1 MSKVH
6 SRQKP
11 HGEHQQSAV
20 KLPILL
26 ARDDVRQS
34 RNDHRTLY
42 VLGFGIVGA
51 VLANMSAPTTMKGGT
66 ISRDGVKSRRW

>member
-11 HGEHQQSAV
+11 HGEHQQPTV

-26 ARDDVRQS
+26 ARDDVRQN
-34 RNDHRTLY
+34 RNDYRTLY

-51 VLANMSAPTTMKGGT
+51 VSANMSVLIYFVSFHATG
-66 ISRDGVKSRRW
+66 

>member
-11 HGEHQQSAV
+11 HGEHQQSVA

-26 ARDDVRQS
+26 ARDDVRQN
-34 RNDHRTLY
+34 RNDYRTLY
-42 VLGFGIVGA
+42 VLGFGTVGGCEYER
-51 VLANMSAPTTMKGGT
+51 V
-66 ISRDGVKSRRW
+66 